1 MSWNVAICARP
12 NKREIISLALAV
24 PRGILLAF
32 EIKFRA
38 INTLLVRRV
47 TRTDTVFNLYQTGP
61 DRTGPVKPSQARARP
76 TSNDSDYKSNFTVS
90 CVLR

>member
-61 DRTGPVKPSQARARP
+61 DRTSQAKPSQG
-76 TSNDSDYKSNFTVS
+76 
-90 CVLR
+90 